1 MATAKARSPDANS
14 RAWQFNV
21 KNKNETNK
29 QKKHTLWEIVAC
41 WSMAEGESE
50 AGACHLEAKDGSR

>member
-1 MATAKARSPDANS
+1 MK
-14 RAWQFNV
+14 Q
-21 KNKNETNK
+21 TNK
-29 QKKHTLWEIVAC
+29 KKHTLWEIVAC